1 MPAPVANEVG
11 LTLTLPNGITLSGL
25 HPGNIDLLGAIMRA
39 VVMRPRYLRPALTM
53 PQIYLYRAP
62 IDFRKQAPRGAGRAA
77 TGAQPFTGALYAFT
91 NRRRN
96 KIKCL
101 MWEDNGF
108 VLYYKALAE
117 EKFKWPSSADELL
130 SLSSEQINWLLDGYD
145 ISLMQGHKT
154 LHYETL

>member
-1 MPAPVANEVG
+1 
-11 LTLTLPNGITLSGL
+11 
-25 HPGNIDLLGAIMRA
+25 
-39 VVMRPRYLRPALTM
+39 MRPRYLRPALTM

-62 IDFRKQAPRGAGRAA
+62 IDFRKQAHGLAA
-77 TGAQPFTGALYAFT
+77 LVEQQLGHNPFSGALYAFT